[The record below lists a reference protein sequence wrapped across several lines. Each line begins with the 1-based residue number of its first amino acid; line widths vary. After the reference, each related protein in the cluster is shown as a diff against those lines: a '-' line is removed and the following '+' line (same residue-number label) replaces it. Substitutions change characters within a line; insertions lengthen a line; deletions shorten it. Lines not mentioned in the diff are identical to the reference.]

1 MLRLEAER
9 ACLIALGAPETFLAV
24 AGSSADVPRQPQRRV
39 EASAADRKTLA
50 S

>member
-24 AGSSADVPRQPQRRV
+24 AGEQRRRSST
-39 EASAADRKTLA
+39 APA
-50 S
+50 